1 MDMGMDSTGWIG
13 VIELKDFRIIIDEG
27 HDDVNEVSKTTSAA
41 TGDGDAVDGSMP
53 SHAHANDG
61 SVVPNP
67 YMHAHPMT
75 AEEALYSLT
84 ANDDGSLNLTF
95 TPDTGYVG
103 GHVGD
108 VVAAN
113 PSAFA
118 ASTHTHDFPDFADA
132 GSMRA
137 EDTTVGENDDGTDQ
151 TMIAAGTF
159 TIPTDQCDTSCVEQA
174 GGHQAYSGTATSSV
188 NNVPAHQ
195 HLVELLDLDTED
207 TVFEK
212 VMIHDTPIMP
222 VAPIAHTHDT
232 GHAHDGHT
240 HEAHTHTAYAH
251 SEHTHDSAL
260 VIKNPTITAKLIN
273 GPLSIQIFSG
283 PDNKAGLIDALEG
296 DDDKHDVLDAD
307 NASVSDDGDVQVELP
322 GQGITLG
329 YDIEGL
335 SIAVGVSSELAY
347 DKPEDDAET
356 EEDESAT
363 KGDWYVSGDIMVDIG
378 PAQVDLQVVQSI
390 QGQDSDNPTTTGF
403 AAKIGGDLG
412 DLSLSA
418 GADVE
423 LIGAIGDAAAET
435 NWEMGASLG
444 FALTETTSLD
454 ADYIYSSNQDVA
466 SDVFVSLEDSAGIVE
481 NLSLGLSWGLF
492 DVTNGNP
499 DTEDNTHND
508 QMDMAVNAN
517 LGYGFDALGGKLTPS
532 IDVTF
537 HRVDSEPSMV
547 NTEVKLVLTEAIP
560 QAELGMKWKSDS
572 VFDPDD
578 DSLGVLTAWTKVSY

>member
-1 MDMGMDSTGWIG
+1 MDRD
-13 VIELKDFRIIIDEG
+13 DNDE
-27 HDDVNEVSKTTSAA
+27 
-41 TGDGDAVDGSMP
+41 
-53 SHAHANDG
+53 
-61 SVVPNP
+61 
-67 YMHAHPMT
+67 
-75 AEEALYSLT
+75 
-84 ANDDGSLNLTF
+84 
-95 TPDTGYVG
+95 
-103 GHVGD
+103 
-108 VVAAN
+108 
-113 PSAFA
+113 AFDEFDISEYEIPA
-118 ASTHTHDFPDFADA
+118 ILPHSHTHNTENA
-132 GSMRA
+132 G
-137 EDTTVGENDDGTDQ
+137 
-151 TMIAAGTF
+151 
-159 TIPTDQCDTSCVEQA
+159 
-174 GGHQAYSGTATSSV
+174 
-188 NNVPAHQ
+188 
-195 HLVELLDLDTED
+195 
-207 TVFEK
+207 
-212 VMIHDTPIMP
+212 
-222 VAPIAHTHDT
+222 HTHDT
-232 GHAHDGHT
+232 HT
-240 HEAHTHTAYAH
+240 HGPHEHGAH
-251 SEHTHDSAL
+251 SHEGVI
-260 VIKNPTITAKLIN
+260 VIKDPTITAKLIN

-322 GQGITLG
+322 GKGITLG

-347 DKPEDDAET
+347 DEPEDDAET

-578 DSLGVLTAWTKVSY
+578 DSLGVLTAWTKISY